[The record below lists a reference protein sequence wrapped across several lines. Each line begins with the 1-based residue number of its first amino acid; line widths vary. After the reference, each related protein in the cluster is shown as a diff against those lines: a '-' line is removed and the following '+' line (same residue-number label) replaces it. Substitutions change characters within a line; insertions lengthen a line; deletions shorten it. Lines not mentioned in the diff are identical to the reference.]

1 MKKLFKK
8 LEWWFD
14 FYVVYFLYND
24 RDLKQYKWFM
34 EKKYG
39 KTFWEPKL

>member
-14 FYVVYFLYND
+14 FYVLYFLYND
-24 RDLKQYKWFM
+24 KKLSQYKHYM

-39 KTFWEPKL
+39 KQYWLLKL